1 MTDRNTDPDQDHG
14 YPGLA
19 AQTVRYRQMHLPPC
33 IHCGSSSVKKVE
45 AGVIGRTVTLAAL
58 TKQIHLVT
66 GPKPGEFRCETC
78 GNYFG
83 AVPARP

>member
-1 MTDRNTDPDQDHG
+1 MTNSNDPDDDHG

-19 AQTVRYRQMHLPPC
+19 EQAALYRQMVFPPC
-33 IHCGSSSVKKVE
+33 PHCGSSSVKKVE

-58 TKQIHLVT
+58 TKRIHLVT

>member
-1 MTDRNTDPDQDHG
+1 MTNSNDPDDDYG

-19 AQTVRYRQMHLPPC
+19 EQVALYRQIAFPPC
-33 IHCGSSSVKKVE
+33 PHCGSIAVKKVE

-58 TKQIHLVT
+58 TKRIHLVT

-78 GNYFG
+78 GSYFG

>member
-1 MTDRNTDPDQDHG
+1 MTNSNDPDDDHG

-19 AQTVRYRQMHLPPC
+19 EQAALYRQIVFPPC
-33 IHCGSSSVKKVE
+33 PHCGSSSVKKVE
-45 AGVIGRTVTLAAL
+45 AGVIGRSVTLAAL
-58 TKQIHLVT
+58 TKRIHLVT
-66 GPKPGEFRCETC
+66 GLKPGEFRCETC